1 MNPIW
6 DYVKKVE
13 RHLPAARRM
22 EVAGALYATLKARK
36 DAMEKAKGAK
46 ATEAEIADMLAAEGD
61 PLRVAER
68 IAGPPG
74 EHDLVSR
81 YLASVER
88 HLPREGVLDVMAELR
103 EALRAKIEGTE
114 ERLGRAA
121 SADEIAAVLKAFGAP
136 PVVAARYE
144 GRMQLIGPALYPWFW
159 PTQRTALGLVAA
171 VFLVLTALRALGTD
185 RPIQAVLARL
195 DNLLGLGLMAFA
207 AVTLVF
213 IAVERWGDPVKLL
226 ENRWDPKSLPR
237 DNIRKPR
244 SLFESGVS
252 LFFDVLFILVWL
264 KFVPFPNELPLRDGA
279 SVSIVLSPAWSAVYW
294 PILVLALLSAA
305 GHLHDMV
312 RPAWNRLGSAMS
324 TVGHAGALAVV
335 WVLFQGR
342 PFVVVEPRPGTSP
355 EELERAIRLMD
366 SVLLVGLGIWAL
378 VSAIT
383 LGIEIWRQVK
393 ASRSAGEAA
402 PLMAA

>member
-13 RHLPAARRM
+13 RHLPAARRT
-22 EVAGALYATLKARK
+22 EVAGALYATLKVRK
-36 DAMEKAKGAK
+36 ETMEKAKGAK
-46 ATEAEIADMLAAEGD
+46 ATDAEIADMLAAEGD

-68 IAGPPG
+68 IASPPG

-88 HLPREGVLDVMAELR
+88 HIPRDGVLDVMAELR
-103 EALRAKIEGTE
+103 EALRAKIEEAE

-136 PVVAARYE
+136 PVVAARYV
-144 GRMQLIGPALYPWFW
+144 GRMQLIGPVLYPWFW

-171 VFLVLTALRALGTD
+171 VFLVLTALRALGAD
-185 RPIQAVLARL
+185 RPIQAVLAQI

-252 LFFDVLFILVWL
+252 VFFDVLFILVWL

-279 SVSIVLSPAWSAVYW
+279 SVSIVLSPAWSVVYW
-294 PILVLALLSAA
+294 PILALALLSAA

-312 RPAWNRLGSAMS
+312 RPAWNRLRSGISI
-324 TVGHAGALAVV
+324 VCYAGGLAVLG
-335 WVLFQGR
+335 VLFQGR
-342 PFVVVEPRPGTSP
+342 PFADVQPRPGTSP
-355 EELERAIRLMD
+355 EELARAVDLVD
-366 SVLLVGLGIWAL
+366 GVLLVSLGITAAIWVIAL
-378 VSAIT
+378 GV
-383 LGIEIWRQVK
+383 EVWRRVR
-393 ASRSAGEAA
+393 ASRLSGGAA
-402 PLMAA
+402 LMAT

>member
-13 RHLPAARRM
+13 RHLPAARRT

-36 DAMEKAKGAK
+36 ESMEKAKGAK
-46 ATEAEIADMLAAEGD
+46 ATDAEIADMLAAEGD

-74 EHDLVSR
+74 QHDLVSR

-103 EALRAKIEGTE
+103 EALRAKIEEAE

-121 SADEIAAVLKAFGAP
+121 SADEIAAVLKGFGAP

-144 GRMQLIGPALYPWFW
+144 GRMQLIGPVLYPWFW

-185 RPIQAVLARL
+185 RPIQALLARL

-226 ENRWDPKSLPR
+226 EDRWDPKTLPR

-279 SVSIVLSPAWSAVYW
+279 SVSIVLSPAWSVVYW
-294 PILVLALLSAA
+294 PILALALLSAA
-305 GHLHDMV
+305 GRLHDMV
-312 RPAWNRLGSAMS
+312 RPAWNRLRSGISIACY
-324 TVGHAGALAVV
+324 AGGLVV
-335 WVLFQGR
+335 LWLLFQGR
-342 PFVVVEPRPGTSP
+342 PFVDVQPRPGTSP
-355 EELERAIRLMD
+355 EELERALRLVD
-366 SVLLVGLGIWAL
+366 GVLLVSLGLTAL
-378 VSAIT
+378 VWAIA
-383 LGIEIWRQVK
+383 LGLEVWRQVK
-393 ASRSAGEAA
+393 ASRLSRGAP

>member
-6 DYVKKVE
+6 DYVKKAE
-13 RHLPAARRM
+13 RHLPAARRT

-36 DAMEKAKGAK
+36 EAMEKAKGGK
-46 ATEAEIADMLAAEGD
+46 ATDAEIADMLAAEGD
-61 PLRVAER
+61 PVRVAER
-68 IAGPPG
+68 ISGAPG
-74 EHDLVSR
+74 QPELVSR
-81 YLASVER
+81 YLVSVER
-88 HLPREGVLDVMAELR
+88 HLPRDGVLDVMAELR
-103 EALRAKIEGTE
+103 EALRAKVEATE
-114 ERLGRAA
+114 DRLGRAA
-121 SADEIAAVLKAFGAP
+121 TADEIAVVLKAFGAP

-144 GRMQLIGPALYPWFW
+144 GRMQLIGPVLYPWFW
-159 PTQRTALGLVAA
+159 PTQRTALGITVA

-185 RPIQAVLARL
+185 RPIQAVLSRL
-195 DNLLGLGLMAFA
+195 DNLIGFGLIAFA

-226 ENRWDPKSLPR
+226 ENRWDPKTLPH
-237 DNIRKPR
+237 DTIRKPR
-244 SLFESGVS
+244 SLFDSGVS

-279 SVSIVLSPAWSAVYW
+279 SVSIVLSPAWSVAYW
-294 PILVLALLSAA
+294 PILALALLAAA

-312 RPAWNRLGSAMS
+312 RPAWSRLGSAMS
-324 TVGHAGALAVV
+324 ILGHAGALAVV

-342 PFVVVEPRPGTSP
+342 PFVIVEPRPGTSP

-393 ASRSAGEAA
+393 ASRSAGGQA
-402 PLMAA
+402 PMMAA

>member
-1 MNPIW
+1 MNLIW

-36 DAMEKAKGAK
+36 EALEKARGEK
-46 ATEAEIADMLAAEGD
+46 ATAAEIADMLAAEGD
-61 PLRVAER
+61 PAVVAER
-68 IAGPPG
+68 ISGAPG
-74 EHDLVSR
+74 EHELVSR

-103 EALRAKIEGTE
+103 EALRAKIEATE
-114 ERLGRAA
+114 DKLGRAA
-121 SADEIAAVLKAFGAP
+121 TADEIAAVLKAFGAP

-144 GRMQLIGPALYPWFW
+144 GRMQLIGPVLYPWFW
-159 PTQRTALGLVAA
+159 PTQRTAIGITLA
-171 VFLVLTALRALGTD
+171 VYLVLMALRSLAAD
-185 RPIQAVLARL
+185 NPIQAMLQRI
-195 DNLLGLGLMAFA
+195 DNVISIGLMVFA

-264 KFVPFPNELPLRDGA
+264 RLVQFPNELPLRDGA
-279 SVSIVLSPAWSAVYW
+279 SVSIILSPAWSVVYW
-294 PILVLALLSAA
+294 PILALALLAAA

-312 RPAWNRLGSAMS
+312 RPAWNRLRSAIS
-324 TVGHAGALAVV
+324 IVGYAGGLAVLG
-335 WVLFQGR
+335 VLFQGR
-342 PFVVVEPRPGTSP
+342 PFVDVQPRPGTSP
-355 EELERAIRLMD
+355 EELERALRLVD
-366 SVLLVGLGIWAL
+366 GVLLVSLGVAAVIWAVL
-378 VSAIT
+378 
-383 LGIEIWRQVK
+383 LGLEVWRQVR
-393 ASRSAGEAA
+393 ASRLSGGATLIAA
-402 PLMAA
+402 